1 MEAFGVISGSMIP
14 LIYTKDF
21 VDDVLRLRES
31 RGVLLVSPKALRE
44 AREVEV
50 SYVTPL
56 MKRTIVISW
65 MMQPQFE
72 CKNF

>member
-31 RGVLLVSPKALRE
+31 RGVLIVSPKALRAAKE
-44 AREVEV
+44 IEFL
-50 SYVTPL
+50 T
-56 MKRTIVISW
+56 
-65 MMQPQFE
+65 
-72 CKNF
+72 